1 MSMGVRSSRRM
12 AGAALLAVLLSSGT
26 ACSREIQGSFAWAS
40 NDDRGIEEPER
51 SLLLATEFRIGREEL
66 YFFDYETIWWIYQI
80 QSGSYDSDGFLAAL
94 YENNL
99 TPDPVEVDL
108 RRVRIQYDD
117 GYGYIRQFYE
127 GLAPGRYLL
136 KIAYQSKVVDQ
147 VEFQV
152 VPPGGPAEIENGG
165 RYAEADLLLPGDA
178 DDESDDGADD
188 SDPGGFGDSTDE
200 ESDDILRYSSG

>member
-152 VPPGGPAEIENGG
+152 VPPGGPAE
-165 RYAEADLLLPGDA
+165 
-178 DDESDDGADD
+178 
-188 SDPGGFGDSTDE
+188 
-200 ESDDILRYSSG
+200 